1 MAMTP
6 EELRIRIT
14 AENNAK
20 APLDELNKQ
29 LGETEKKS
37 KSTGGSAK
45 AMGDQFAVLGS
56 KTGRAGVQIQ
66 QLVGQIQG
74 GQNPMLALSQQAT
87 DLGIVL
93 GAPLIGSIA
102 GLAASIGMVL
112 LPQLFQAS
120 ETFSDVV
127 DKVKKLKDE
136 TGTLGEAQKAL
147 LILDLKEKIDAERE
161 AIEEATE
168 GLEAFNRA
176 ETTYGEL
183 TEEDLKKQ
191 AQLRAARES
200 STKSIELMEN
210 AIGVLNGTIA
220 EENKAVE
227 RMIENLREQAET
239 LGMTSTQLAIYRAQQ
254 EGATDAQIEAIKAQR
269 QAIDQYNLEIEVAKQ
284 LAEEQAKIDKARQ
297 EYAENHRKQ
306 QEQMAKNAEAAM
318 KANMQSLKPLEDGL
332 VNLINGTKSAK
343 DAFADMAR
351 SIVNDLIRIQIQ
363 QSITKPLAGLLGGG
377 GIGGALSGL
386 FGGGSTGATTTAVAP
401 VPTFAGGGYTGSGAR
416 SGGLDGKGG
425 FAAMLHPN
433 ETVVDHTQGG
443 SEGVTIVQNI
453 NISTGVAQTVRTEI
467 AQLMPQIAAA
477 SKAAVLDA
485 KKRGGSFAAAF

>member
-1 MAMTP
+1 MNDQLT
-6 EELRIRIT
+6 IRLT
-14 AENNAK
+14 AKNDAK
-20 APLDELNKQ
+20 PVLHDFNKQ
-29 LGETEKKS
+29 LDQTAKKA
-37 KSTGGSAK
+37 KDTGVAASVMGGKFSGMGRSA
-45 AMGDQFAVLGS
+45 GQ
-56 KTGRAGVQIQ
+56 AGIQVQ

-74 GQNPMLALSQQAT
+74 GTNPMLALSQQAA

-93 GAPLIGSIA
+93 GAPLIGAVA

-210 AIGVLNGTIA
+210 AIGVLNGTVD
-220 EENKAVE
+220 EENEAVE
-227 RMIENLREQAET
+227 RMIENLRQQADT
-239 LGMTSTQLAIYRAQQ
+239 LGMTATQLAIYRAQQ

-284 LAEEQAKIDKARQ
+284 LAEEQARIDKKRE

-306 QEQMAKNAEAAM
+306 QEEMAKNAEAAM

-332 VNLINGTKSAK
+332 VDLINGTKSAK

-443 SEGVTIVQNI
+443 SEGVTIVNNI
-453 NISTGVAQTVRTEI
+453 NISTGVSQTVRAEI
-467 AQLMPQIAAA
+467 ANLMPQITNAT
-477 SKAAVLDA
+477 KAAVADA
-485 KKRGGSFAAAF
+485 RQRGGGFSKSLVGA